1 MARGIQGGP
10 GEAPE
15 AGAIATTFPTKY
27 LPPVTYREMPEPL
40 PLRKV
45 LGPGV
50 IAAGIGLASGEFI
63 LWPYIT
69 SQVGLVF
76 LWAAVIGVVTQFFI
90 NMEIERYTLAT
101 GETALTGFSRYW
113 KHWGLFFGVL
123 TFLANAWPGWITSSA
138 TLITFIFGGGNVK
151 VLAILGLASIAIALT
166 MAPVVYTMVE
176 RIEFFKV
183 GIILFF
189 IVVAI
194 ATAITAEAWGAL
206 PDAVTHFGR
215 IPEGLDL
222 ALLLPALAFA
232 GAGGGQNLVQ
242 SNWMRDKGYGMGV
255 HIPHLASPVTG
266 QPEAAPGTGYTFR
279 EEEEGNLARW
289 KGWWDVANKEQ
300 LVSFVA
306 ITIVTIVLMSL
317 LAYSTVLGIDGE
329 NNISFLEAEGNAL
342 NERVGDWFGY
352 LFWII
357 GATSLFAAA
366 LGIVDYTC
374 RMLADVLKVSYLRDN
389 DTWSESRIYFVAVWL
404 LCVWSVIILL
414 TIQSQPLILLII
426 SASIGGFMMFIY
438 SGLLILI
445 NRRSLPASVR
455 ITRFRTGTMVWSVL
469 LFGIA
474 SVVAITD
481 QWDNIKELFGL

>member
-1 MARGIQGGP
+1 MASEINGGP
-10 GEAPE
+10 GETPDG
-15 AGAIATTFPTKY
+15 GAVATTFPTKN
-27 LPPVTYREMPEPL
+27 LPPVTYRDMPEPL

-69 SQVGLVF
+69 SQVGMVF
-76 LWAAVIGVVTQFFI
+76 LWAAVLGVVTQFFI

-113 KHWGLFFGVL
+113 RHWGLFFAVL

-138 TLITFIFGGGNVK
+138 TMVTFIFGGGNVK
-151 VLAILGLASIAIALT
+151 LLAVLGLASFAIALT
-166 MAPVVYTMVE
+166 MAPVVYTLVE

-189 IVVAI
+189 IVIAI
-194 ATAITAEAWGAL
+194 ATAITADAWAAL
-206 PDAVTHFGR
+206 PDAVTGFGR
-215 IPEGLDL
+215 IPEGLPL
-222 ALLLPALAFA
+222 ALVLPALAFA

-255 HIPHLASPVTG
+255 HVPHLASPVTG
-266 QPEAAPGTGYTFR
+266 EPEAAPGTGYTFR
-279 EEEEGNLARW
+279 EDEGNLARW
-289 KGWWDVANKEQ
+289 KGRWEVANKEQ

-306 ITIVTIVLMSL
+306 ITILTIALMSL
-317 LAYSTVLGIDGE
+317 LAYSTVLGAKGE
-329 NNISFLEAEGNAL
+329 NNISFLETEGNVL
-342 NERVGDWFGY
+342 MDKVGSWFGY

-374 RMLADVLKVSYLRDN
+374 RLVADVLKVSYLRDN
-389 DTWSESRIYFVAVWL
+389 QTWSESRIYFALVWL

-426 SASIGGFMMFIY
+426 SASIGGFMMFVY
-438 SGLLILI
+438 SGLLILV
-445 NRRSLPASVR
+445 NKRSLPPAVR
-455 ITRFRTGTMVWSVL
+455 ITRVRTATMIWSVL
-469 LFGIA
+469 LFGFA
-474 SVVAITD
+474 S
-481 QWDNIKELFGL
+481 

>member
-1 MARGIQGGP
+1 MASEINGGP
-10 GEAPE
+10 GETPDG
-15 AGAIATTFPTKY
+15 GAVATTFPTKN
-27 LPPVTYREMPEPL
+27 LPPVTYRDMPEPL

-69 SQVGLVF
+69 SQVGMVF
-76 LWAAVIGVVTQFFI
+76 LWAAVLGVVTQFFI

-113 KHWGLFFGVL
+113 RHWGLFFAVL

-138 TLITFIFGGGNVK
+138 TMVTFIFGGGNVK
-151 VLAILGLASIAIALT
+151 LLAVLGLASIAIALT
-166 MAPVVYTMVE
+166 MAPVVYTLVE

-189 IVVAI
+189 ILVAI
-194 ATAITAEAWGAL
+194 ATAITADAWAAL
-206 PDAVTHFGR
+206 PDAVTGFGR
-215 IPEGLDL
+215 IPEGLPL
-222 ALLLPALAFA
+222 ALVLPALAFA

-255 HIPHLASPVTG
+255 HVPHLASPVTG
-266 QPEAAPGTGYTFR
+266 EPEAAPGTGYTFR
-279 EEEEGNLARW
+279 EDEGNLARW
-289 KGWWDVANKEQ
+289 KGRWEVANKEQ

-306 ITIVTIVLMSL
+306 ITILTIALMSL
-317 LAYSTVLGIDGE
+317 LAYSTVLGVKGE
-329 NNISFLEAEGNAL
+329 NNISFLETEGNVL
-342 NERVGDWFGY
+342 MDKVGSWFGY
-352 LFWII
+352 LFWIV

-374 RMLADVLKVSYLRDN
+374 RLVADVLKVSYLRDN
-389 DTWSESRIYFVAVWL
+389 QTWSESRIYFALVWL
-404 LCVWSVIILL
+404 LCLWSVIILL

-426 SASIGGFMMFIY
+426 SASIGGFMMFVY
-438 SGLLILI
+438 SGLLILV
-445 NRRSLPASVR
+445 NRRSLPPAVR
-455 ITRFRTGTMVWSVL
+455 ITRFRTATMIWSVL
-469 LFGIA
+469 LFGFA
-474 SVVAITD
+474 S
-481 QWDNIKELFGL
+481 

>member
-1 MARGIQGGP
+1 MAFTRSATDRGP
-10 GEAPE
+10 AR
-15 AGAIATTFPTKY
+15 A
-27 LPPVTYREMPEPL
+27 PVTLDLPEPAS
-40 PLRKV
+40 LRRM
-45 LGPGV
+45 LGPGIIAV
-50 IAAGIGLASGEFI
+50 GIGMAAGELI

-69 SQVGLVF
+69 AIAGFGL
-76 LWAAVIGVVTQFFI
+76 LWLALATLAVQFVI

-113 KHWGLFFGVL
+113 RHWGLFFAVL

-138 TLITFIFGGGNVK
+138 TLVTFIFGGGNVK
-151 VLAILGLASIAIALT
+151 LLALLGLASIAIALT
-166 MAPVVYTMVE
+166 MAPVVYTVVE
-176 RIEFFKV
+176 RVEFFKV

-189 IVVAI
+189 LVVAI
-194 ATAITAEAWGAL
+194 ATAITADAWSSL
-206 PDAVTHFGR
+206 PDAVTGFGQL
-215 IPEGLDL
+215 PEGLPL
-222 ALLLPALAFA
+222 ALVLPALAFA

-255 HIPHLASPVTG
+255 HIPRLASPVTG
-266 QPEAAPGTGYTFR
+266 EPEAAPGTGYTFR
-279 EEEEGNLARW
+279 EDEGNLARW

-317 LAYSTVLGIDGE
+317 LAYATVFGIEGD
-329 NNISFLEAEGNAL
+329 NNISFLEAEGMAL

-374 RMLADVLKVSYLRDN
+374 RLVADVLKVSYLRDN
-389 DTWSESRIYFVAVWL
+389 ETWSESRIYFILVWVLVA
-404 LCVWSVIILL
+404 WSAIILL

-445 NRRSLPASVR
+445 NKRSLPPAAR
-455 ITRFRTGTMVWSVL
+455 ITRFRTATMVWSVL
-469 LFGIA
+469 LFGTA
-474 SVVAITD
+474 SVIAITD
-481 QWDNIKELFGL
+481 QWDNIRELFGL

>member
-1 MARGIQGGP
+1 MGSMARDIQDGP
-10 GEAPE
+10 GEA
-15 AGAIATTFPTKY
+15 GAVATAFPSKY
-27 LPPVTYREMPEPL
+27 LPPVTYRDMPEPL

-113 KHWGLFFGVL
+113 RHWGLVFAL
-123 TFLANAWPGWITSSA
+123 MTFLANAWPGWITSSA
-138 TLITFIFGGGNVK
+138 TMVTFIFDGGSAK
-151 VLAILGLASIAIALT
+151 LLAILGLLSIALALT
-166 MAPVVYTMVE
+166 LTPVVYTVVE
-176 RIEFFKV
+176 RVEFFKV

-189 IVVAI
+189 LVVAI
-194 ATAITAEAWGAL
+194 AAAITADAWGAL
-206 PDAVTHFGR
+206 PDAVTGFGR
-215 IPEGLDL
+215 LPEGLAV
-222 ALLLPALAFA
+222 ALVLPALAFA

-266 QPEAAPGTGYTFR
+266 APEATPGTGYAFPQSD
-279 EEEEGNLARW
+279 ENLRRW
-289 KGWWDVANKEQ
+289 HGWWRVSNNEQ

-317 LAYSTVLGIDGE
+317 LAYSTVLGAEAE
-329 NNISFLEAEGNAL
+329 NNISFLQAEGEAL
-342 NERVGDWFGY
+342 MDRVGSWFGY

-374 RMLADVLKVSYLRDN
+374 RLVADVLKVSYLADN
-389 DTWSESRIYFVAVWL
+389 QRWSESRIYFALVWL
-404 LCVWSVIILL
+404 SVVWSAIILL
-414 TIQSQPLILLII
+414 TITSQPLILLII

-445 NRRSLPASVR
+445 NKRSLPAAIR
-455 ITRFRTGTMVWSVL
+455 ISGFRTATMVWSVL
-469 LFGIA
+469 LFGAA
-474 SVVAITD
+474 SVIAVQG
-481 QWDNIKELFGL
+481 QWDNIKDLLGLG

>member
-1 MARGIQGGP
+1 MAREIREGP
-10 GEAPE
+10 GEAHDT
-15 AGAIATTFPTKY
+15 GTVATTFPSKH
-27 LPPVTYREMPEPL
+27 LPPVTYKEMPEPL

-76 LWAAVIGVVTQFFI
+76 LWAAIIGVVTQFFI

-101 GETALTGFSRYW
+101 GETALTGFSRW
-113 KHWGLFFGVL
+113 WRHWGLVFAVL

-138 TLITFIFGGGNVK
+138 TMVTFIFDGGNVK
-151 VLAILGLASIAIALT
+151 LLAVLGLAAIATALT
-166 MAPVVYTMVE
+166 LAPVVYTVVE

-183 GIILFF
+183 GVILFF

-206 PDAVTHFGR
+206 PDAVTGFGR
-215 IPEGLDL
+215 IPEGLEL
-222 ALLLPALAFA
+222 ALVLPALAFA

-266 QPEAAPGTGYTFR
+266 APEAAPGTGYTFR
-279 EEEEGNLARW
+279 EDEGNLARW
-289 KGWWDVANKEQ
+289 RGWWQVANKEQ

-317 LAYSTVLGIDGE
+317 LAYSTVLGIEGE

-342 NERVGDWFGY
+342 MDRVGSWFGY

-374 RMLADVLKVSYLRDN
+374 RLVADVLKVSYLRDN
-389 DTWSESRIYFVAVWL
+389 QTWTESRIYFTLVWVLVA
-404 LCVWSVIILL
+404 WSVVILL

-426 SASIGGFMMFIY
+426 SASIGGFMMFVY

-445 NRRSLPASVR
+445 NKRSLPPSVR
-455 ITRFRTGTMVWSVL
+455 IAGFRTAAMVWSVL
-469 LFGIA
+469 LFGFA
-474 SVVAITD
+474 SVIAVMD
-481 QWDNIKELFGL
+481 QWDNIKELIGL

>member
-1 MARGIQGGP
+1 MARDIQRPGGVP
-10 GEAPE
+10 ETGET
-15 AGAIATTFPTKY
+15 ATSFPTKY
-27 LPPVTYREMPEPL
+27 LPAVTYKEMPDSL

-76 LWAAVIGVVTQFFI
+76 LWAAVVGVVTQFFI

-113 KHWGLFFGVL
+113 KHWGLFFAVL

-138 TLITFIFGGGNVK
+138 TLVTFIFGGGNVK
-151 VLAILGLASIAIALT
+151 LLAILGLASIAIALT
-166 MAPVVYTMVE
+166 LTPVVYTVVE
-176 RIEFFKV
+176 RVEFFKV
-183 GIILFF
+183 GLVIVFL
-189 IVVAI
+189 VVAI
-194 ATAITAEAWGAL
+194 VAAVSADAWASL
-206 PDAVTHFGR
+206 PDAVTNIGR
-215 IPEGLDL
+215 IPEGLTL
-222 ALLLPALAFA
+222 ALVLPALAFA

-242 SNWMRDKGYGMGV
+242 SNWIRDKRYGMGV
-255 HIPHLASPVTG
+255 HIPRLASPVTG

-279 EEEEGNLARW
+279 EDDENLARW
-289 KGWWDVANKEQ
+289 KRWWDVANKEQ

-306 ITIVTIVLMSL
+306 ITIVTIVLMSM
-317 LAYSTVLGIDGE
+317 LAYSTVFGIEGE

-342 NERVGDWFGY
+342 MDAVGTWFGY

-374 RMLADVLKVSYLRDN
+374 RLVADVLKVSYLRDN
-389 DTWSESRIYFVAVWL
+389 DTWSESRIYFILVWIL
-404 LCVWSVIILL
+404 VVWSAIILL

-445 NRRSLPASVR
+445 NKRSLPPAVG
-455 ITRFRTGTMVWSVL
+455 ITRFRTATMVWSVL
-469 LFGIA
+469 LFGFA
-474 SVVAITD
+474 SVIAIQA